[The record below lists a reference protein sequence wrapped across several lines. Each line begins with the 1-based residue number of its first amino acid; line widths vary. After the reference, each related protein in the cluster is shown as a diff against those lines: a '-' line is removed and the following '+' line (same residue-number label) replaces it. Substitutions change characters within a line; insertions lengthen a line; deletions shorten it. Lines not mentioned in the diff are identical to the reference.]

1 MRKEKKTYSLLDI
14 TGILYRWRKPLLG
27 LILGTAIS
35 SVIISLLLDD
45 YYTATATFV
54 PTNEE
59 QKLFDSAGNLTLY
72 GGDDAVS
79 RILIFAESAPF
90 VKHMIKEFDLATR
103 YDIDDSTPK
112 GRNLVERRFKKLYD
126 IKRNKHSG
134 LEISIQD
141 TDREMAYKM
150 VVAALKKIEELYRS
164 ATSGNKELIK
174 ETYEKAIAEK
184 EDELIR
190 VADTLTVLRKKFN
203 IFDVKQQSISLAQ
216 MLTAIEGKLEYDRA
230 KLQSFQESNAP
241 KDSIVNVS
249 ARIAGA
255 MRQRDLMR
263 GGMRERESSKDI
275 ADQRATASDIY
286 AFNQGRDLVIY
297 WETKIANLNEE
308 LSLIITQFAKFKT
321 HAYSNIAGIIILE
334 PVQVPTLKSYPIRSL
349 LVVGAI
355 LVAIVLGIIG
365 VLILDAYK
373 RVDWKEVLYE
383 KPVSHS

>member
-14 TGILYRWRKPLLG
+14 MGILYRWRKPLLG
-27 LILGTAIS
+27 LILGTAITS
-35 SVIISLLLDD
+35 IIVSLLLDN

-103 YDIDDSTPK
+103 YNIDDSTPK

-184 EDELIR
+184 EYELIR
-190 VADTLTVLRKKFN
+190 VADTLTILRKKFN
-203 IFDVKQQSISLAQ
+203 IFDVKQQSISLAH
-216 MLTAIEGKLEYDRA
+216 MLTSVEGKLEYDRA

-241 KDSIVNVS
+241 KDSIINVS

-255 MRQRDLMR
+255 RRQRDLMR
-263 GGMRERESSKDI
+263 GGGESKLNNTMDEG
-275 ADQRATASDIY
+275 ATASDIY

-334 PVQVPTLKSYPIRSL
+334 PVQIPTLKSYPIRSL

-373 RVDWKEVLYE
+373 RIDWKEVLYE

>member
-1 MRKEKKTYSLLDI
+1 MRKEKNTYSLLDI
-14 TGILYRWRKPLLG
+14 TGILYRWRRPLLS
-27 LILGTAIS
+27 LILATAIGS
-35 SVIISLLLDD
+35 IIVSLLLDD

-79 RILIFAESAPF
+79 RVLIFAESAPF
-90 VKHMIKEFDLATR
+90 VNYMIATFDLGNR
-103 YDIDDSTPK
+103 YNIDTTTAK
-112 GRNLVERRFKKLYD
+112 GRNLVEKHFKKLYD
-126 IKRNKHSG
+126 IKRNKYSG

-141 TDREMAYKM
+141 TDQYTAYRM
-150 VVAALKKIEELYRS
+150 VDSALYKIQDLYRS
-164 ATSGNKELIK
+164 ATSGNKGLIK

-184 EDELIR
+184 EAELIQ
-190 VADTLTVLRKKFN
+190 VADTLTILRKQFN
-203 IFDVKQQSISLAQ
+203 IFDVKQQSVTLAH
-216 MLTAIEGKLEYDRA
+216 MLTALEGKLEYDRA
-230 KLQSFQESNAP
+230 KLESFYDNGAI
-241 KDSIVNVS
+241 KDSIINVT

-255 MRQRDLMR
+255 TRQRNLMR
-263 GGMRERESSKDI
+263 GGGNTSPNE
-275 ADQRATASDIY
+275 AATASDIY
-286 AFNQGRDLVIY
+286 AFNEGRDLVIY

-321 HAYSNIAGIIILE
+321 HAYSNIAGIIVLE
-334 PVQVPTLKSYPIRSL
+334 PVQVPKLKSYPIRSL
-349 LVVGAI
+349 MVIGAVLVSI
-355 LVAIVLGIIG
+355 ILGIIG

>member
-1 MRKEKKTYSLLDI
+1 MRKEKNTYTLLDI
-14 TGILYRWRKPLLG
+14 TGILYRWRKPLLS
-27 LILGTAIS
+27 LILATAVGSAI
-35 SVIISLLLDD
+35 VSLLLDD

-90 VKHMIKEFDLATR
+90 VKHMIKEFDLAER

-134 LEISIQD
+134 LEVSIQD

-150 VVAALKKIEELYRS
+150 VIASLKKIEELYRS

-184 EDELIR
+184 EAELIQ
-190 VADTLTVLRKKFN
+190 VADTLTILRKKFN
-203 IFDVKQQSISLAQ
+203 IFDVKQQSVSLAH
-216 MLTAIEGKLEYDRA
+216 MLTTLEGKIEYDRA
-230 KLQSFQESNAP
+230 KLQSFRENNASR
-241 KDSIVNVS
+241 DSIVNVS

-255 MRQRDLMR
+255 TRQRDLMR
-263 GGMRERESSKDI
+263 GGGNTSPNEP
-275 ADQRATASDIY
+275 ATASDIY

-321 HAYSNIAGIIILE
+321 HAYSNIAGIIVLE

-355 LVAIVLGIIG
+355 LIAIILGIIG

>member
-1 MRKEKKTYSLLDI
+1 MHKEKTTYSLLDI
-14 TGILYRWRKPLLG
+14 LGILYRWRKPLLR
-27 LILGTAIS
+27 LILITAVS
-35 SVIISLLLDD
+35 SVIVTLILDD

-72 GGDDAVS
+72 GGEDAVS

-103 YDIDDSTPK
+103 YDIDDSTPR
-112 GRNLVERRFKKLYD
+112 GRNLLERRFKKLYD
-126 IKRNKHSG
+126 IKRNKYSG

-141 TDREMAYKM
+141 TDREMSYQM
-150 VVAALKKIEELYRS
+150 VVTALKKIEDLYRS

-184 EDELIR
+184 EAELIQ
-190 VADTLTVLRKKFN
+190 VADTLTILRKKFN
-203 IFDVKQQSISLAQ
+203 IFDVNQQSGSLAH
-216 MLTAIEGKLEYDRA
+216 MLTSVEGQLEYDRA
-230 KLQSFQESNAP
+230 KLRSFQENNASR
-241 KDSIVNVS
+241 DSIINVS

-255 MRQRDLMR
+255 MSQRDLMR
-263 GGMRERESSKDI
+263 GGVEGNLDKT
-275 ADQRATASDIY
+275 ATSSDIY

-321 HAYSNIAGIIILE
+321 HAYSNIAGIIVLE
-334 PVQVPTLKSYPIRSL
+334 PVQLPTLKSYPIRSL
-349 LVVGAI
+349 IVLGAI
-355 LVAIVLGIIG
+355 LAAMVLGIIG
-365 VLILDAYK
+365 VLILDTYK
-373 RVDWKEVLYE
+373 RVNWKEVLYE
-383 KPVSHS
+383 KPVGHS

>member
-1 MRKEKKTYSLLDI
+1 MRKEKNTYSLLDI
-14 TGILYRWRKPLLG
+14 VGILYRWRKPLLS
-27 LILGTAIS
+27 LILATAVG
-35 SVIISLLLDD
+35 SVVVSLMLSD

-72 GGDDAVS
+72 GGDDAVD
-79 RILIFAESAPF
+79 RVMIFAQSSPF
-90 VKHMIKEFDLATR
+90 VSHMIKEFNLAER
-103 YDIDDSTPK
+103 YGIDNSTPK
-112 GRNLVERRFKKLYD
+112 GRNLVERQFKELYD
-126 IKRNKHSG
+126 IRRNVHSG

-141 TDREMAYKM
+141 TDRQMAYEM
-150 VVAALKKIEELYRS
+150 VVTALVKIEELYRS

-184 EDELIR
+184 EEELIR
-190 VADTLTVLRKKFN
+190 VADTLTTLRKQFN
-203 IFDVKQQSISLAQ
+203 IFDVKQQSITLAK
-216 MLTAIEGKLEYDRA
+216 MLTALEGSLEYDRA
-230 KLQSFQESNAP
+230 KLESFRENNAP
-241 KDSIVNVS
+241 RDSIVNVS

-255 MRQRDLMR
+255 MRQRELMR
-263 GGMRERESSKDI
+263 GGTRSDA
-275 ADQRATASDIY
+275 ADQSATSSDIY
-286 AFNQGRDLVIY
+286 AFNEGRDPVIY

-321 HAYSNIAGIIILE
+321 HAYSNIAGIIVLE
-334 PVQVPTLKSYPIRSL
+334 PVQVPKLKSYPIRSL
-349 LVVGAI
+349 MVIGAI
-355 LVAIVLGIIG
+355 LASIILGIIG